1 MEDKPT
7 LTKLWKLKRVLG
19 KKMLNPQIKVGNAT
33 KEPDLHFKMSPKSQ
47 ERLAQQSGKEMAK
60 MRGVLKIFLE
70 KLDPLS
76 FSTLISHMTTSSAL
90 TEVWR
95 DFCFVLFLSSF
106 LFSLKRLKKRVSI
119 TAGYHNNRRNDRSAL
134 YISNL
139 VGHLNCVTFYSQPFS
154 FLKKQKANRTY
165 LLPINIGRL
174 LKK

>member
-7 LTKLWKLKRVLG
+7 LTKLWKLKIVLG

-95 DFCFVLFLSSF
+95 DFCFVLFPSSF

-119 TAGYHNNRRNDRSAL
+119 TAGYHNNRRNDQKDVNW
-134 YISNL
+134 I
-139 VGHLNCVTFYSQPFS
+139 LNFPD
-154 FLKKQKANRTY
+154 
-165 LLPINIGRL
+165 LLPPIDYRML
-174 LKK
+174 ETRPLSSKHKLVTA